1 MHMVGFPMPPGDL
14 MVQNCVPEGDSL
26 EGLKT
31 LLRFKGGGG
40 IFFRKQKYLKI
51 LGYHCPL
58 PGQFWGL
65 LDAERGKMPIL
76 CASENLAS

>member
-1 MHMVGFPMPPGDL
+1 MQMVGFPMPSGDL

-40 IFFRKQKYLKI
+40 GHFLQKAEIFENFGVSLSPPWSVLGAIGCRK
-51 LGYHCPL
+51 G
-58 PGQFWGL
+58 
-65 LDAERGKMPIL
+65 
-76 CASENLAS
+76 